1 MRKFMDVK
9 QSGVVKEYRQQFERL
24 LVYLPPFRDQIMND
38 IFLKGLKEEIQVKL
52 SKENKKGLL
61 NLMDATIKVEKLF
74 RQLGR
79 PTNRYIS
86 TVIEGARG
94 PVEPGDNT

>member
-61 NLMDATIKVEKLF
+61 HLMDAIIRKAYE
-74 RQLGR
+74 
-79 PTNRYIS
+79 
-86 TVIEGARG
+86 
-94 PVEPGDNT
+94 